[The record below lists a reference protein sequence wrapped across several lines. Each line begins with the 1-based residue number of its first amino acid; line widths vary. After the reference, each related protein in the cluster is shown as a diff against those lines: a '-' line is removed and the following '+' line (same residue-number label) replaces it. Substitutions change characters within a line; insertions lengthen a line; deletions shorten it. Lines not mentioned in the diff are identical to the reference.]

1 MLPVSTLK
9 FCPQNPTRKGDGQE
23 NGGHVRQSAA
33 HDRQVLARERGVQTQ
48 QGVASLL
55 DRGEV
60 GYDLLQLVVDVFGV
74 EPGFAGGAGQG
85 LDALQ
90 ACA

>member
-1 MLPVSTLK
+1 M
-9 FCPQNPTRKGDGQE
+9 
-23 NGGHVRQSAA
+23 
-33 HDRQVLARERGVQTQ
+33 QTQ